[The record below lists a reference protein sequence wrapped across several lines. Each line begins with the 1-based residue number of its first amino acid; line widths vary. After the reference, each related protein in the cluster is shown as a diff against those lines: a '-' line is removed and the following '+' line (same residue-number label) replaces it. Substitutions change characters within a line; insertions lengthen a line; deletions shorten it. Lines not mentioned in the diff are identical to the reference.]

1 MRRVVVVLVVVAA
14 LAGCS
19 SSTSTEGT
27 SATAPKGWRTPKDVL
42 AGIQAAGFD
51 CTLPSSDTTG
61 QVLTTDPFTGK
72 DLAGNALVRC
82 PDFQVML
89 AARSVQEAFALLVAC
104 QVVPESLRTSPAW
117 TAKVLVGGNFAILP
131 ADLTAGWASPA
142 RTAEFAKAFGTSE
155 TTFGALYDE
164 SCAGA
169 LAQATGSPSPT
180 AVPTAVPTA
189 SPTSP

>member
-19 SSTSTEGT
+19 SSTSTQGV
-27 SATAPKGWRTPKDVL
+27 TAAVPKSWSTPTDVL
-42 AGIQAAGFD
+42 DGVRAAGFD

-61 QVLTTDPFTGK
+61 QVLTTDPLTGK

-89 AARSVQEAFALLVAC
+89 AARTVQEGFALLAAC
-104 QVVPESLRTSPAW
+104 QVVSDTVRQSAAW
-117 TAKVLVGGNFAILP
+117 TTKVLVGANFAILP
-131 ADLTAGWASPA
+131 ADLTAGWTSPT
-142 RTAEFAKAFGTSE
+142 RPAELTTAFGTSD
-155 TTFGALYDE
+155 TTFGVLYDQA
-164 SCAGA
+164 CAGY
-169 LAQATGSPSPT
+169 LEQGSGAPPP
-180 AVPTAVPTA
+180 AAVPTA